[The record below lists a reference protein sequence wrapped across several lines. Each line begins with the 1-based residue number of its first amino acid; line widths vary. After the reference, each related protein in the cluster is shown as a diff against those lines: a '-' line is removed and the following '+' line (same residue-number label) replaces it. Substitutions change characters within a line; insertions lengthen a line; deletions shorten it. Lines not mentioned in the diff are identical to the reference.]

1 MNIGLLG
8 PLELTRDGVP
18 RPLGGPR
25 QQIVLAALA
34 LHANQVA
41 PQELLVDAI
50 WGESPPETARTQVQS
65 AVSALRKICA
75 RAGRPDAI
83 ETTAA
88 GYRLRVADE
97 ELDAHRFAR
106 LLARARSYAAAGDP
120 AEAARHQREA
130 LALWR
135 GPALL
140 GLDSDPV
147 RRGATLLD
155 EQRLT
160 ALEELARLDLAL
172 GRHAEM
178 TGELFALA
186 AAEPLRE
193 GLHASL
199 MLALYRSGRQAEALE
214 VYRRLRA
221 VFSAELGI
229 EPGRALQDLEAAV
242 LNRDPS
248 LDEAAAAPVGPSG
261 GRAVAQPAP
270 ASAAGPVR
278 PEQLPSDLPDFT
290 GRGEYLAALTEF
302 LGGPGGASGGTGEP
316 VRIAGIC
323 GKDGVGKSS
332 LAVHAAHRLR
342 ERFPDGR
349 LYAALA
355 DGGDG
360 GGSGDGGG
368 AGGDA
373 LAGVLAGFLRALGV
387 PAHAVPEGRGERRA
401 LYRSLLAGRRVLI
414 VLDDV
419 ADEAAVRELLP
430 GDACSAVV
438 VTGRY
443 PLTGL
448 PGIRQIRLD
457 VLDEAH
463 SVELLTRIA
472 GAERIAG
479 QLPAALELAEFCGGL
494 PLALRV
500 VGARLAC
507 RPHWTLDRLV
517 RRFRDEAGR
526 LDEFSY
532 CGMELRSHITLAYRA
547 LDPEPARLLRL
558 LTLLDAAEF
567 PGWTAAALLGTDPAG
582 AEDVVEELVHSQLL
596 DLVPGGEEGG
606 GEGGGDAGSCTTARY
621 RFHDLIRVFA
631 REQLLATESAQESA
645 NAVRRV
651 LETWLSLAAQAHR
664 REHGGDL
671 PVLHGGAS
679 APLYALPAAAVDE
692 VLAAPGGWWER
703 EHDALVAAVRRAAGA
718 GLHEVAGELAVTC
731 AGHFETRAH
740 TEDWREC
747 GELALAA
754 CEEAGD
760 ARGAAAA
767 RTSLAALHLFRHR
780 AAEAAPLLAAA
791 ADAFRGHGD
800 RHGSALVRW
809 LFARADA
816 VRGDHAAAA
825 EGHAAA
831 ALLLRE
837 AGDRAGEALA
847 LAGEAAA
854 RLEQDRPEEA
864 RDLLTR
870 ALGLSRETGS
880 PRAEAETVRGLGALY
895 LYTGEGELAAQAFNW
910 ALRMDRAA
918 RNRTGEA
925 HTLLGLGLVHGR
937 AGRGE
942 AAEGALLQALALAR
956 RTGDRVA
963 EGRVALALG
972 RAALEGGAPEAA
984 VAHLA
989 SAREVFGGPG
999 GSRVWRGRASS
1010 ALFDA
1015 YAAAGDLAAALAEAS
1030 AAEELLA
1037 PDPAPA
1043 AARLRSELAGKQLL
1057 VRGSAG

>member
-8 PLELTRDGVP
+8 PLELTQDGAP

-65 AVSALRKICA
+65 AVSALRKACA

-106 LLARARSYAAAGDP
+106 LLARARWYAAAGDR
-120 AEAARHQREA
+120 AEAARHLREA

-221 VFSAELGI
+221 VFAAELGI

-248 LDEAAAAPVGPSG
+248 LDAAAPVGPSG
-261 GRAVAQPAP
+261 GGAVAQPAP

-290 GRGEYLAALTEF
+290 GRGEYLAGLTEF
-302 LGGPGGASGGTGEP
+302 LGGADRVSGGTGEP

-355 DGGDG
+355 DGDG
-360 GGSGDGGG
+360 GGGGG
-368 AGGDA
+368 DAGGDA

-387 PAHAVPEGRGERRA
+387 PAHAVPEGRGERQA
-401 LYRSLLAGRRVLI
+401 LYRSLLAGRQVLI

-430 GDACSAVV
+430 GDARSAVL

-567 PGWTAAALLGTDPAG
+567 PGWAAAALLGTDPAG
-582 AEDVVEELVHSQLL
+582 AEDAVEELVHSQLL
-596 DLVPGGEEGG
+596 DLVPGGDGDGDGG
-606 GEGGGDAGSCTTARY
+606 GTGTGTGSCTTARY
-621 RFHDLIRVFA
+621 RFHGLIRVFA
-631 REQLLATESAQESA
+631 REQLLAAESAQESA
-645 NAVRRV
+645 DAVRRV

-664 REHGGDL
+664 QEHGGDFL
-671 PVLHGGAS
+671 VLHGGAPS
-679 APLYALPAAAVDE
+679 APYSLPAAAADE
-692 VLAAPGGWWER
+692 VLAAPGRWWER
-703 EHDALVAAVRRAAGA
+703 EHDALVAAVRRAAGC
-718 GLHEVAGELAVTC
+718 GLHEVAWELAVAC
-731 AGHFETRAH
+731 AGHFEIRAH

-780 AAEAAPLLAAA
+780 AAEAGPLLAAA
-791 ADAFRGHGD
+791 AEVFRVRND

-809 LFARADA
+809 LCARADA

-831 ALLLRE
+831 AVLLRE

-854 RLEQDRPEEA
+854 RLEQERPEEA
-864 RDLLTR
+864 RELLTR

-895 LYTGEGELAAQAFNW
+895 LHTGEGELAAQAFNW

-925 HTLLGLGLVHGR
+925 HTLLGLGLVHLR
-937 AGRGE
+937 AGRAE

-956 RTGDRVA
+956 RTGDRAA
-963 EGRVALALG
+963 EGRISLALG
-972 RAALEGGAPEAA
+972 RAALEDGAPEAA

-989 SAREVFGGPG
+989 AAREVFGALG
-999 GSRVWRGRASS
+999 GSRVWQGRAAS

-1015 YAAAGDLAAALAEAS
+1015 YAAAGDPSAALAEAS
-1030 AAEELLA
+1030 AAEELLS
-1037 PDPAPA
+1037 PDPTPA

>member
-8 PLELTRDGVP
+8 PLELTQDGVP

-25 QQIVLAALA
+25 QQIVLAVLA

-65 AVSALRKICA
+65 AVSALRKVCA
-75 RAGRPDAI
+75 RTGRPDAI

-88 GYRLRVADE
+88 GYRLHIAQE
-97 ELDAHRFAR
+97 ELDAHRFAL
-106 LLARARSYAAAGDP
+106 LLARSRSYAAAGDR
-120 AEAARHQREA
+120 AGAARHLREA

-214 VYRRLRA
+214 VYRRLRS
-221 VFSAELGI
+221 VFDAELGI

-248 LDEAAAAPVGPSG
+248 LDAAGAPPVGPSG
-261 GRAVAQPAP
+261 GPAVAQPAP

-290 GRGEYLAALTEF
+290 GRGEYLAELTEF
-302 LGGPGGASGGTGEP
+302 LAGPDGASGHTGEP

-349 LYAALA
+349 LYAAMEGL
-355 DGGDG
+355 GN
-360 GGSGDGGG
+360 
-368 AGGDA
+368 GGDA
-373 LAGVLAGFLRALGV
+373 PAGVLAGFLRALGV
-387 PAHAVPEGRGERRA
+387 PAHAVPEGRGERQA

-419 ADEAAVRELLP
+419 ADEGAVRELLP

-448 PGIRQIRLD
+448 PGIRQVRLD

-558 LTLLDAAEF
+558 LTLLDTAEF

-596 DLVPGGEEGG
+596 DLVPGG
-606 GEGGGDAGSCTTARY
+606 GDGDGDGIGTGTGSCTTARY
-621 RFHDLIRVFA
+621 RFHGLIRVFA
-631 REQLLATESAQESA
+631 RERLLATESARESGD
-645 NAVRRV
+645 AVRRV

-664 REHGGDL
+664 REHGGDFL
-671 PVLHGGAS
+671 VLHGDARP
-679 APLYALPAAAVDE
+679 PLYELQAAAADE
-692 VLAAPGGWWER
+692 ILAAPGPWWER
-703 EHDALVAAVRRAAGA
+703 EHDALVAAVRRAAGC
-718 GLHEVAGELAVTC
+718 GLHESAWDLAVTC

-747 GELALAA
+747 AELALAA

-780 AAEAAPLLAAA
+780 AAQAGPLLASAA
-791 ADAFRGHGD
+791 EAFRVGGD

-809 LFARADA
+809 LCARADA

-831 ALLLRE
+831 AVLLRE

-854 RLEQDRPEEA
+854 RLEQDRPGEA
-864 RDLLTR
+864 RELLTR

-880 PRAEAETVRGLGALY
+880 LRAEAQTVRGLGALY
-895 LYTGEGELAAQAFNW
+895 LHTGEGELAAQAFNW

-918 RNRTGEA
+918 RDRTGEA

-937 AGRGE
+937 AGRGG
-942 AAEGALLQALALAR
+942 AAEGALLQAQALAR
-956 RTGDRVA
+956 RTGDRAA
-963 EGRVALALG
+963 EGRIALALG
-972 RAALEGGAPEAA
+972 RAALEGGAPDAA

-989 SAREVFGGPG
+989 AAREVFGGLEG
-999 GSRVWRGRASS
+999 GRVWQGRAAS

-1015 YAAAGDLAAALAEAS
+1015 YAAAGDPAAALAEAS
-1030 AAEELLA
+1030 AAEALLA
-1037 PDPAPA
+1037 ADPAPA

-1057 VRGSAG
+1057 VRGPAG

>member
-8 PLELTRDGVP
+8 PLELTQDGVP

-25 QQIVLAALA
+25 QQIVLAVLA

-65 AVSALRKICA
+65 AVSALRKACA

-88 GYRLRVADE
+88 GYRLHVARE
-97 ELDAHRFAR
+97 ELDAHLFAR
-106 LLARARSYAAAGDP
+106 LLARARSYAAAGDR
-120 AEAARHQREA
+120 AEAARHLREA

-214 VYRRLRA
+214 VYRRLRS
-221 VFSAELGI
+221 VFDEELGI

-248 LDEAAAAPVGPSG
+248 LDAAGAAPAGPSG
-261 GRAVAQPAP
+261 GPAAAQPAP
-270 ASAAGPVR
+270 ASGPVR

-290 GRGEYLAALTEF
+290 GRGEYLAELVEF
-302 LGGPGGASGGTGEP
+302 LGGPDGAPGCSGGP

-349 LYAALA
+349 LYAALE
-355 DGGDG
+355 GVGDG
-360 GGSGDGGG
+360 GGDPLS
-368 AGGDA
+368 
-373 LAGVLAGFLRALGV
+373 GVLAGFLRALGV
-387 PAHAVPEGRGERRA
+387 PAHAVPEGRGERQA

-507 RPHWTLDRLV
+507 RPHWPLDRLV

-582 AEDVVEELVHSQLL
+582 AEDAVEELVHSQLL
-596 DLVPGGEEGG
+596 DLVPGG
-606 GEGGGDAGSCTTARY
+606 GDGDGAAGSCTTARY
-621 RFHDLIRVFA
+621 RFHGLIRVFA
-631 REQLLATESAQESA
+631 REQLLATESARESA
-645 NAVRRV
+645 DAVRRV

-664 REHGGDL
+664 REHGGDFL
-671 PVLHGGAS
+671 VLHGGAPS
-679 APLYALPAAAVDE
+679 PLYGLPAAAADE
-692 VLAAPGGWWER
+692 VLASPGRWWER
-703 EHDALVAAVRRAAGA
+703 EHDALVAAVRRAAGC
-718 GLHEVAGELAVTC
+718 GLHETAWDLAVTC

-767 RTSLAALHLFRHR
+767 RASLAALHLFRHR
-780 AAEAAPLLAAA
+780 AAEAAPLLASAA
-791 ADAFRGHGD
+791 EAFRVRDD

-809 LFARADA
+809 LCARADA

-831 ALLLRE
+831 AVLLRE

-854 RLEQDRPEEA
+854 LLELDRPGEA
-864 RDLLTR
+864 RELLTR

-880 PRAEAETVRGLGALY
+880 LRAEARTVRGLGSLY
-895 LYTGEGELAAQAFNW
+895 LHTGEGELAAQAFNW

-925 HTLLGLGLVHGR
+925 RTLLGLGLVHGR
-937 AGRGE
+937 AGRAE
-942 AAEGALLQALALAR
+942 PAEGALLQAQALAR
-956 RTGDRVA
+956 RTGDRVT
-963 EGRVALALG
+963 EGRIALALG
-972 RAALEGGAPEAA
+972 RAALEGGAPDAA

-989 SAREVFGGPG
+989 AARAVFGSLEGAG
-999 GSRVWRGRASS
+999 VWRGRTAS

-1015 YAAAGDLAAALAEAS
+1015 HAAAGDLAAALAEAS
-1030 AAEELLA
+1030 AAEALLA
-1037 PDPAPA
+1037 ADPAPA
-1043 AARLRSELAGKQLL
+1043 AARLRAELAGKQLL

>member
-8 PLELTRDGVP
+8 PLELTRDGAP

-25 QQIVLAALA
+25 QQIVLAVLA
-34 LHANQVA
+34 LHANRVT
-41 PQELLVDAI
+41 PRELLVDAI
-50 WGESPPETARTQVQS
+50 WGDAPPGTARTQVQS
-65 AVSALRKICA
+65 AVSALRKVCA

-83 ETTAA
+83 ETTPA
-88 GYRLRVADE
+88 GYRLRTAE
-97 ELDAHRFAR
+97 GELDADRFAG
-106 LLARARSYAAAGDP
+106 LLARARAHAAGGEP
-120 AEAARHQREA
+120 AEAARCLREA

-193 GLHASL
+193 GVHASL

-214 VYRRLRA
+214 VYRGLRA
-221 VFSAELGI
+221 VFAAELGI

-242 LNRDPS
+242 LNRDPA
-248 LDEAAAAPVGPSG
+248 LDAA
-261 GRAVAQPAP
+261 PAP
-270 ASAAGPVR
+270 APAAVRSGDGAAVAPAAPAGPVR
-278 PEQLPSDLPDFT
+278 PEQLPSDLTDFT
-290 GRGEYLAALTEF
+290 GRGAYLAELVEF
-302 LGGPGGASGGTGEP
+302 LGGPDGSPGAAGEP
-316 VRIAGIC
+316 VRVAAIC
-323 GKDGVGKSS
+323 GKDGIGKSS

-349 LYAALA
+349 LYASL
-355 DGGDG
+355 GDG
-360 GGSGDGGG
+360 GETGGPS
-368 AGGDA
+368 A
-373 LAGVLAGFLRALGV
+373 VLAGFLRALGV
-387 PAHAVPEGRGERRA
+387 PAHAVPEGPGERRA

-414 VLDDV
+414 VLDDA
-419 ADEAAVRELLP
+419 ADEGAVRELLP
-430 GDACSAVV
+430 GDACSAVL

-448 PGIRQIRLD
+448 SGIRQIRLD

-558 LTLLDAAEF
+558 LTLLDTADF
-567 PGWTAAALLGTDPAG
+567 PGWTAAVLLGTDPAG
-582 AEDVVEELVHSQLL
+582 AEEALEELVHSQLL
-596 DLVPGGEEGG
+596 DLVPD
-606 GEGGGDAGSCTTARY
+606 GDGPATGACTTARY
-621 RFHDLIRVFA
+621 RFHGLIRVFA
-631 REQLLATESAQESA
+631 RERLLATEAPGEA
-645 NAVRRV
+645 EEALRRV
-651 LETWLSLAAQAHR
+651 LETWLSLAARAHR
-664 REHGGDL
+664 REHGGDFL
-671 PVLHGGAS
+671 VPHGPA
-679 APLYALPAAAVDE
+679 ARRLTLPAGAVDE
-692 VLAAPGGWWER
+692 VLAAPGPWWER
-703 EHDALVAAVRRAAGA
+703 EHDALVAAVRRAAGH
-718 GLHEVAGELAVTC
+718 GLHETAWDLAVTC

-747 GELALAA
+747 AELALAA
-754 CEEAGD
+754 CEKAGNV
-760 ARGAAAA
+760 RGAAAA
-767 RTSLAALHLFRHR
+767 RASLAALHLFRHR
-780 AAEAAPLLAAA
+780 AAEAEALLAVAGEG
-791 ADAFRGHGD
+791 FRACGD
-800 RHGSALVRW
+800 RHGTALVRW
-809 LFARADA
+809 LSARVHA
-816 VRGDHAAAA
+816 VRGEHAAAA
-825 EGHAAA
+825 GAHASAAA
-831 ALLLRE
+831 LLRE

-847 LAGEAAA
+847 LVGEAAA
-854 RLEQDRPEEA
+854 RLEEDGPDGA
-864 RDLLTR
+864 RELLTR

-880 PRAEAETVRGLGALY
+880 LRAEAHTVRGLGALY
-895 LYTGEGELAAQAFNW
+895 LRTGEGELAGQAFNW

-918 RNRTGEA
+918 RDRTGEA
-925 HTLLGLGLVHGR
+925 HALLGLGLTHLRVGR
-937 AGRGE
+937 AE

-956 RTGDRVA
+956 RTGDRAA
-963 EGRVALALG
+963 EGRVSLALG
-972 RAALEGGAPEAA
+972 RAALEGGAPGAA
-984 VAHLA
+984 VAHLT
-989 SAREVFGGPG
+989 SAREVFGSLEG
-999 GSRVWRGRASS
+999 GRVWQARAAS

-1015 YAAAGDLAAALAEAS
+1015 YAADGDPAAALAEA
-1030 AAEELLA
+1030 AGAERLLA
-1037 PDPAPA
+1037 ADPAPA

-1057 VRGSAG
+1057 VRGTTG